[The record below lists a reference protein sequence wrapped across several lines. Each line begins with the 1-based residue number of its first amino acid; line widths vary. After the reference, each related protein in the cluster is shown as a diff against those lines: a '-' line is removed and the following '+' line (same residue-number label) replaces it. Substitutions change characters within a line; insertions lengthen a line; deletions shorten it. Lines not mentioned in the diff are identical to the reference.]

1 MKGLKSKVFILLL
14 LVMLCIATSVFAVND
29 DEDGIV
35 PISLDDEIMPI
46 TDVPATAVVEH
57 DVFITEDSVNLDY
70 NVDGNVFIM
79 GKDVSISG
87 SIDGNVFV
95 LANNLTIDTD
105 AHIYCDLFVCANNVT
120 ISGNVF
126 NMYSVSSK
134 LTVDSDAYVTRDIT
148 ATTSSFSLAGSV
160 GRNVNISFSDAS
172 VSTDAI
178 VGGDF
183 NYSASAS
190 SAIPESVVT
199 GSINFTKVET
209 SNAESFVLKKNYA
222 LDALKVLLVSL
233 VVILIVVLAT
243 PKFVDTEEAILTKKF
258 APALGYGA
266 LAIIA
271 IPLACII
278 LFCTIIGILPSI
290 IVLLAYILFI
300 AKLTYAFVAIPL
312 GRIICKKINKNSKGM
327 NILFD
332 CILVL
337 AFWAVSL
344 IPFVGGLVTLIIN
357 LLAFGIITYAIFFSK
372 KLNETTTVEV
382 KKDDSEK

>member
-29 DEDGIV
+29 DEYGIV
-35 PISLDDEIMPI
+35 PISLDDEAMPI
-46 TDVPATAVVEH
+46 SDVPATTIVKH

-134 LTVDSDAYVTRDIT
+134 LTVDSDAYVARDIT

-183 NYSASAS
+183 NYSASVS

-209 SNAESFVLKKNYA
+209 SNDESFVLKKNYA

-312 GRIICKKINKNSKGM
+312 GRIICKKINKNS
-327 NILFD
+327 
-332 CILVL
+332 
-337 AFWAVSL
+337 
-344 IPFVGGLVTLIIN
+344 
-357 LLAFGIITYAIFFSK
+357 
-372 KLNETTTVEV
+372 
-382 KKDDSEK
+382 

>member
-29 DEDGIV
+29 DEYGIV
-35 PISLDDEIMPI
+35 PISLDDEAMPI
-46 TDVPATAVVEH
+46 SDVPATTIVKH

-87 SIDGNVFV
+87 SIDGNV
-95 LANNLTIDTD
+95 
-105 AHIYCDLFVCANNVT
+105 FVCANNVT

-209 SNAESFVLKKNYA
+209 SNDESFVLKKNYA

>member
-29 DEDGIV
+29 DEYGIV
-35 PISLDDEIMPI
+35 PISLDDEAMPI
-46 TDVPATAVVEH
+46 SDVPATTIVKH

-183 NYSASAS
+183 NYS
-190 SAIPESVVT
+190 
-199 GSINFTKVET
+199 
-209 SNAESFVLKKNYA
+209 
-222 LDALKVLLVSL
+222 
-233 VVILIVVLAT
+233 
-243 PKFVDTEEAILTKKF
+243 
-258 APALGYGA
+258 
-266 LAIIA
+266 
-271 IPLACII
+271 
-278 LFCTIIGILPSI
+278 
-290 IVLLAYILFI
+290 
-300 AKLTYAFVAIPL
+300 
-312 GRIICKKINKNSKGM
+312 RICCYWFN
-327 NILFD
+327 
-332 CILVL
+332 
-337 AFWAVSL
+337 
-344 IPFVGGLVTLIIN
+344 
-357 LLAFGIITYAIFFSK
+357 
-372 KLNETTTVEV
+372 
-382 KKDDSEK
+382 